1 MHKKHLL
8 IMLACCLIPLAGVA
22 AIWLFKLPVNNAVY
36 FGLMLLCPML
46 HFVMM
51 RDMLKPG
58 SQDHAGHSRTP
69 IASPAKPVARAK
81 GQPSL
86 LPPADKS

>member
-8 IMLACCLIPLAGVA
+8 IMLACCLIPLAGLA
-22 AIWLFKLPVNNAVY
+22 AIWLFKLPVNSVVY
-36 FGLMLLCPML
+36 FGLMLLCPVL

-51 RDMLKPG
+51 RDMFRPG
-58 SQDHAGHSRTP
+58 SQNHTGHSQTLP
-69 IASPAKPVARAK
+69 ASQPKSVARAK

-86 LPPADKS
+86 LPPANKS